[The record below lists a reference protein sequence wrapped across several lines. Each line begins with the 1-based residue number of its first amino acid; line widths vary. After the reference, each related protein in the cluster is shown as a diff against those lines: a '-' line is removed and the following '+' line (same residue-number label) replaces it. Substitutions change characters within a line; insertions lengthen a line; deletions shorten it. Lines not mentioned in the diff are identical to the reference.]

1 MARRAI
7 RGTPTP
13 IATPMAV
20 LSPELKA
27 VLVVVVGVGVGVGDV
42 DAVVDVLDGGMFV
55 VEEEEDVVDDE
66 TLLVLMADD

>member
-20 LSPELKA
+20 LFPELKF
-27 VLVVVVGVGVGVGDV
+27 VFVVVDIDVGDV
-42 DAVVDVLDGGMFV
+42 DAGVLDGGMFMA
-55 VEEEEDVVDDE
+55 EEDVVDDE
-66 TLLVLMADD
+66 ALLVLVDDDWGSKF